1 VTILINLSL
10 ALLMVSCLIHPHDR
24 SYIVFNLETNI
35 VIKSC
40 DVIFDETALYSCDV
54 FKYICDKKIKESI
67 FIDKFF

>member
-1 VTILINLSL
+1 
-10 ALLMVSCLIHPHDR
+10 MVSYLIHPHDR

-35 VIKSC
+35 VIKLC
-40 DVIFDETALYSCDV
+40 DMIFDETALCSRDV